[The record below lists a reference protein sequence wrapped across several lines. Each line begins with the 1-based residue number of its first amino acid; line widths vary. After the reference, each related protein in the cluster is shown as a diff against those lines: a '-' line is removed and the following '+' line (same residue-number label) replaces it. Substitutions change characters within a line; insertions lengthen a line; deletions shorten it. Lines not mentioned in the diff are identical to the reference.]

1 MLFILGF
8 LFILIPLAELA
19 ILIYL
24 GFIIGIWYTILIVIT
39 TGLLGA
45 FMARRQGMKTI
56 SRIRSS
62 LESGILPSDELF
74 QGALILAGGLLLL
87 TPGLITDTVGLALLI
102 PQTRRFIK
110 RGIGKIVRRKMQKG
124 QIQYWNL

>member
-1 MLFILGF
+1 MLLLLAL

-74 QGALILAGGLLLL
+74 QGALILTGGLLLL
-87 TPGLITDTVGLALLI
+87 TPGLITDAVGLALLI
-102 PQTRRFIK
+102 PKTRRFIK
-110 RGIGKIVRRKMQKG
+110 GGIGKIVRRKMQKG